1 MSKNV
6 NVLQSEMSSVSS
18 PPYPPPPP
26 ERVSGIRHFGL
37 ECVLKYLV
45 LWMKKVL
52 PAHFLFRFT
61 LVSGRVGVL
70 YVTVE
75 SPSVRIM
82 T

>member
-1 MSKNV
+1 
-6 NVLQSEMSSVSS
+6 
-18 PPYPPPPP
+18 
-26 ERVSGIRHFGL
+26 
-37 ECVLKYLV
+37 
-45 LWMKKVL
+45 MKKVSL
-52 PAHFLFRFT
+52 THFLFRFT

>member
-1 MSKNV
+1 MCYS
-6 NVLQSEMSSVSS
+6 LRCHPSSVSS
-18 PPYPPPPP
+18 PAPTGAGDDI
-26 ERVSGIRHFGL
+26 SDL
-37 ECVLKYLV
+37 ECVIKYLA
-45 LWMKKVL
+45 LWMKKVSL
-52 PAHFLFRFT
+52 THFLFRFT